1 MRTFLEELKKR
12 RVYRVAI
19 AYAIGG
25 SAVVQL
31 AGTVFPIFHAPEWA
45 QQLFVVL
52 VALGFPIGLVLAWG
66 FDIDNGAITRTPGPS
81 GPLAAANSR
90 RVWVVGLAGMFIAVF
105 ALAAYWFWH
114 PWKTINA
121 AAVPPVIEAPL
132 PAPVPEKSI
141 AVLPFENFS
150 DDKQNSSFSDGVQ
163 EEILTTLAKVADL
176 KVISRTSVMQ
186 YKTGTARNLKEIAKV
201 LGVAHILEGS
211 VQRDGGRVR
220 VTAQLIDART
230 DTHTWAEHYDRELAD
245 VFAIQSELA
254 EQIVSQLQVRL
265 SPEEKAVIEERPTTD
280 LQAYDRYVR
289 AKALAADTSF
299 NARAEANLLEAAR
312 LLGEAI
318 ARDPKFLLAY
328 CLLASVHD
336 RLYFFGTDHTPP
348 RLALA
353 DATVRT
359 ALQLRPQA
367 GETHL
372 AMAAHLYYGYLDC
385 DGARRELDLA
395 RAALPNEAF
404 VFELGAFIARR
415 QGRWEEAAHQFERAL
430 EVDPQ
435 NFHILEQVA
444 FLYEDLRRYADMSS
458 ALERALALNPKSFT
472 TRVQLGEMELAW
484 RAAPKRLHD
493 TIQEVIAAKPDAAGE
508 LADAWLLL
516 ALCERDSA
524 QADRALAAM
533 SPDGCRDQRIAF
545 PHAWCE
551 GQVARVRGDANAA
564 RAAFISARNE
574 LEKIVRNQP
583 AYAEGLCALGVIDAA
598 LGRKDEA
605 IQEGRRAV
613 ELLPVTKD
621 SINGALAIQYLAVI
635 YAWTGE
641 KNLALDQLEIA
652 SRLPGLLSYGH
663 LRLHPLWEPLR
674 GDHRFEKIVAS
685 LAPKQ

>member
-19 AYAIGG
+19 AYAIAG
-25 SAVVQL
+25 SAIVQL
-31 AGTVFPIFHAPEWA
+31 AGTVFPIFHAPEWTP
-45 QQLFVVL
+45 QVFVAL
-52 VALGFPIGLVLAWG
+52 VALGFPVALVLAWAFELEDG
-66 FDIDNGAITRTPGPS
+66 SITLTPGPS
-81 GPLAAANSR
+81 GPLAAAHGR
-90 RVWVVGLAGMFIAVF
+90 RVWALGLAGGCV
-105 ALAAYWFWH
+105 ALLALTAYWFWH
-114 PWKTINA
+114 PWKTIRPA
-121 AAVPPVIEAPL
+121 ASSQVAEAPL
-132 PAPVPEKSI
+132 LAPFTAKSI

-150 DDKQNSSFSDGVQ
+150 NDKQNTSFADGVQ
-163 EEILTTLAKVADL
+163 EEILTTLAKVSDL

-186 YKTGTARNLKEIAKV
+186 YKASAPRNVKEIAKL

-211 VQRDGGRVR
+211 VQHDGGRIR

-230 DTHTWAEHYDRELAD
+230 DTHIWAERYDRELAD
-245 VFAIQSELA
+245 VFALQSELA
-254 EQIVSQLQVRL
+254 QQIVSQLQVKL
-265 SPEEKAVIEERPTTD
+265 SPEEKAGIEERPTND
-280 LQAYDRYVR
+280 LQAYDRFVR
-289 AKALAADTSF
+289 ARALVADTSF

-328 CLLASVHD
+328 CLLAGVHD
-336 RLYFFGTDHTPP
+336 RLYFFGTDHTPQ

-353 DATVRT
+353 DAAVRT

-395 RAALPNEAF
+395 RPALPNEAF
-404 VFELGAFIARR
+404 VFELGAYIARR

-430 EVDPQ
+430 EVDPR
-435 NFHILEQVA
+435 NFHTLEQVS
-444 FLYEDLRRYADMSS
+444 FLYEDLRRFADMAA
-458 ALERALALNPKSFT
+458 ALDRALAVNPKSFT
-472 TRVQLGEMELAW
+472 TRVQRADVELEW
-484 RAAPKRLHD
+484 RAEPKRLHD
-493 TIQEVIAAKPDAAGE
+493 TIQEIVAANPDAAGE
-508 LADAWLLL
+508 FAGAWLFL
-516 ALCERDSA
+516 ALCERDPA

-533 SPDGCRDQRIAF
+533 GPDGCRDQRIAF
-545 PHAWCE
+545 PRSWCE
-551 GQVARVRGDANAA
+551 GQVARVRGDTTAA
-564 RAAFISARNE
+564 RAAFVMARNE
-574 LEKIVRNQP
+574 LEKILRLQP
-583 AYAEGLCALGVIDAA
+583 AYAEGLCALGVIDAS

-652 SRLPGLLSYGH
+652 ARLPGLLSYGH
-663 LRLHPLWEPLR
+663 LRLHPLWDPLR
-674 GDHRFEKIVAS
+674 GDPRFGKIVSS
-685 LAPKQ
+685 LAPK